1 MPAIP
6 ARNIAGWHTS
16 GAEKL
21 KLKCETFER
30 LVFSGSFSREVHW
43 SPQASLQGHSNKP
56 EQDKEK
62 CEQLNNLSTVYNTRQ
77 MHCQSTV
84 CLYVFL
90 CSSMFQCSNNQ
101 IQYHFYLCFRV
112 VSSLVLLPFC
122 RLLFLWFQW
131 CTLHHCVGI
140 KHTFCGLQE

>member
-21 KLKCETFER
+21 KLKCEIFER
-30 LVFSGSFSREVHW
+30 LVFSGSVSREGHW

-62 CEQLNNLSTVYNTRQ
+62 CEQLNISEYCLQHKANALSK
-77 MHCQSTV
+77 HCMFVRFS
-84 CLYVFL
+84 LFKYV
-90 CSSMFQCSNNQ
+90 SMF
-101 IQYHFYLCFRV
+101 
-112 VSSLVLLPFC
+112 
-122 RLLFLWFQW
+122 
-131 CTLHHCVGI
+131 
-140 KHTFCGLQE
+140 K